1 MNVYCMRTASCEV
14 TNLQNA
20 EGGRDSLDAA
30 LLCLLRLAYNVL
42 HLH

>member
-1 MNVYCMRTASCEV
+1 MNVYCMRAASCEA

-20 EGGRDSLDAA
+20 EGGRDAA
-30 LLCLLRLAYNVL
+30 LLCSLRLAYNVL